1 VAKKTVVAFIQDDKR
16 EDSFSGCQFGRV
28 WAWSS
33 LVNLP
38 VIGSA
43 YGAIANLDPFYAALK
58 KVARLNALAA
68 ARAFLSAFFQTFVLY
83 LTR

>member
-1 VAKKTVVAFIQDDKR
+1 MVTILSQLSVLFALLAAVF
-16 EDSFSGCQFGRV
+16 

-68 ARAFLSAFFQTFVLY
+68 GSAFFSALFQAIALY
-83 LTR
+83 ISVAR

>member
-1 VAKKTVVAFIQDDKR
+1 MTLNII
-16 EDSFSGCQFGRV
+16 SGLSVLFALAAAAL

-38 VIGSA
+38 VIGSS

-68 ARAFLSAFFQTFVLY
+68 MFAFLSAVLQAWALY
-83 LTR
+83 LSH

>member
-1 VAKKTVVAFIQDDKR
+1 MMVTLVSQLSVLFALLAAVF
-16 EDSFSGCQFGRV
+16 

-43 YGAIANLDPFYAALK
+43 YGTIANLGPFYAALK

-68 ARAFLSAFFQTFVLY
+68 GMPFSRLCSKRSPFIFLLRV
-83 LTR
+83 R